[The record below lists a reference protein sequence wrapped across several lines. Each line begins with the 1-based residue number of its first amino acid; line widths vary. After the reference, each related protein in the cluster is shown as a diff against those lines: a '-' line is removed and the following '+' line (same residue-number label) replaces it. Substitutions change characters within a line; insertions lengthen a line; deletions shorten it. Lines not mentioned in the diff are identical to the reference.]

1 MLTRSYINDEYFSF
15 PIDDFKEQVK
25 RSLNLPA
32 NYNTVYNRA
41 QLAQKIYEKAK
52 DEIRI
57 CETLVYEQHLQQ
69 QGCKYRVFI
78 CCWK

>member
-1 MLTRSYINDEYFSF
+1 MFIHVLFS
-15 PIDDFKEQVK
+15 DDFKEQVK

-32 NYNTVYNRA
+32 NYSTVFNRA

-69 QGCKYRVFI
+69 QGCKYHTVHRARSLF
-78 CCWK
+78 KF